1 MSNEVISN
9 CKFCGATG
17 VIVET
22 PNKQFYPRCT
32 GNYDTPPSRMGYCLL
47 TRRPDPETDGYNT
60 RELALAAWNRKPEP
74 EPITA
79 EGLERLGFVEDTPA
93 GGGWRWVEL
102 EKNGKMVEL
111 GLFNED
117 LIFVDF
123 QSTIKTV
130 SIEKEKSQLLAMSD
144 LLVLIKAFC

>member
-79 EGLERLGFVEDTPA
+79 EALQVEGWERQEGRNDTSYFYLPNVSHTGLKVYFKG
-93 GGGWRWVEL
+93 
-102 EKNGKMVEL
+102 N
-111 GLFNED
+111 
-117 LIFVDF
+117 
-123 QSTIKTV
+123 
-130 SIEKEKSQLLAMSD
+130 SIEGVYVGGVHFFGVTGMNGLKDATI
-144 LLVLIKAFC
+144 LVYGDF